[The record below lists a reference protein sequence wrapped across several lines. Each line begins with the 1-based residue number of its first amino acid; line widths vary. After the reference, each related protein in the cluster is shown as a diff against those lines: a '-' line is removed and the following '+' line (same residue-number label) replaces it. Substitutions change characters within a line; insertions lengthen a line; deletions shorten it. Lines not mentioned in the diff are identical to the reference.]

1 MLYATLFTWAHLHNI
16 TQPALL
22 RTTVQQYVDHFPC
35 EECREHFAQL
45 VHAHPFPLEHVQT
58 PQDAHIWTWLTHNMV
73 NLRLG
78 KPWFPADR
86 VQNASDTL

>member
-1 MLYATLFTWAHLHNI
+1 MLDATLFTWVGNI

-35 EECREHFAQL
+35 EDCREHFAQL

-78 KPWFPADR
+78 KPWFPAGG
-86 VQNASDTL
+86 ASDTL